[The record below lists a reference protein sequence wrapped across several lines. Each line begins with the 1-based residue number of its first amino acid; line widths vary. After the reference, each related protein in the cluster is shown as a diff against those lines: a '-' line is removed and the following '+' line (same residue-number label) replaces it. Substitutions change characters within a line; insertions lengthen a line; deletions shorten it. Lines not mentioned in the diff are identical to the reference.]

1 MSSERP
7 VDLPLVGL
15 FAAMPVTA
23 VASILHRISGIV
35 LFIGAFYLC
44 YLLDL
49 CLGGADG
56 FREAAA
62 VVDSALGKF
71 VLWLVLAAF
80 GYHLIAGLRHLL
92 MDFHVGDSLRA
103 ARVGAW
109 TAIGASAFAAVLLA
123 VWLW

>member
-15 FAAMPVTA
+15 FAAMLVTA
-23 VASILHRISGIV
+23 VGSILHRITGIV
-35 LFIGAFYLC
+35 LFFGAFYLC

-49 CLGGADG
+49 ALDGAAG

-71 VLWLVLAAF
+71 ALWLVLASL

-103 ARVGAW
+103 ARISAW
-109 TAIGASAFAAVLLA
+109 TAMGLSALAAVLLA